1 MGWRARNG
9 IDRESGDSDGR
20 FAISG
25 GWIQYRVEFLSPDG
39 VNYPVLDKVTMY
51 FE

>member
-1 MGWRARNG
+1 LALAQWHTA
-9 IDRESGDSDGR
+9 ESGGSSDGR

-25 GWIQYRVEFLSPDG
+25 DWVQYRAVFLSPDG
-39 VNYPVLDKVTMY
+39 VNYPVLDKVAMH